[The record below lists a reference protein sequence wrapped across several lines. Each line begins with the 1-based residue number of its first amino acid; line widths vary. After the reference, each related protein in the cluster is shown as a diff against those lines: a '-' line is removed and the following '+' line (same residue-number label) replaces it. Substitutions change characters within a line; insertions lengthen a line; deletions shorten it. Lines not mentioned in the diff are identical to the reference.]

1 MFYFSKKEAE
11 KRGFTDIQNAQFA
24 ALAAQRNQGA
34 QAVADF
40 IGRSRG
46 VSEDVGR
53 LDAVNAVDDIKR
65 LYRSYDQTVLK
76 EFEPN
81 TEFTLLNDLMALSR
95 SVRIEESVYEYAKTG
110 GGGNAHTSM
119 SGQIGALLN
128 ATVYDFDG
136 TMVPVHDTGFKF
148 NWRDP
153 IFNKGSALQSLADAQ
168 ENSVKIVRRKY
179 VDYIFDGFKDADGN
193 YIEFDKKTWKGLK
206 HDERVLQI
214 VLNFD
219 FDTSEDPAK
228 IREEAIKLRDT
239 LKVDNNQYA
248 KQTWYISA
256 EMMSNWEQYFDRN
269 QIRTVL
275 EEIKKLSGIEG
286 VKEDSKLKGNQIL
299 IIPLGAGVIAPIVG
313 QAFGTVADPRLFYNS
328 DYVWRTWGAAG
339 LMVKTDINNKRSVIF
354 ASGANVEGRTNTY
367 SGFFTS
373 DTNSTTEKQKDKEKD
388 KEKEPIIVIVNGEEV
403 NLVNMSGKEL
413 AEFAKQHELTPQ
425 QSKETVPNFAKRLK
439 EEFEAKLSGTGK

>member
-11 KRGFTDIQNAQFA
+11 KRGFTDVQNTQFA
-24 ALAAQRNQGA
+24 ALVTQRNQGA

-46 VSEDVGR
+46 VREDIGR

-153 IFNKGSALQSLADAQ
+153 IFNTGSALQSLADAQ
-168 ENSVKIVRRKY
+168 ENSVKIIRRKY
-179 VDYIFDGFKDADGN
+179 VDYIFDGFRDADGN

-206 HDERVLQI
+206 HDERVQQVRLTF
-214 VLNFD
+214 NFA
-219 FDTSEDPAK
+219 TNNDPTK
-228 IREEAIKLRDT
+228 IRAEAIKLRDA
-239 LKVDNNQYA
+239 LKIQNKQSA
-248 KQTWYISA
+248 EQTWYVSA
-256 EMMSNWEQYFDRN
+256 EIMSNWEQYFDSN

-275 EEIKKLSGIEG
+275 EEIKKLSGIKDI
-286 VKEDSKLKGNQIL
+286 KEDSKLSGNQIF
-299 IIPLGAGVIAPIVG
+299 IVPLSAGVIAPIVG

-339 LMVKTDINNKRSVIF
+339 IMVKTDINGNYSAIF
-354 ASGANVEGRTNTY
+354 AS
-367 SGFFTS
+367 S
-373 DTNSTTEKQKDKEKD
+373 
-388 KEKEPIIVIVNGEEV
+388 
-403 NLVNMSGKEL
+403 
-413 AEFAKQHELTPQ
+413 
-425 QSKETVPNFAKRLK
+425 
-439 EEFEAKLSGTGK
+439 